1 MKLIDT
7 KALASDVVSHDVT
20 PITVNTDARAYA
32 RLGWLIVLIG
42 VVGFVIWAT
51 FAPLDKGVPMQG
63 NVTNLG
69 NRKSIQY
76 LSSGLVDE
84 ILVKEGDKVKKGQ
97 VLVRMNGVQVNAQAQ
112 ITKAQLITALAS
124 QARLIA
130 ERDGKSVLTFPP
142 ELDQFKD
149 DPHLADTKALQQQL
163 FISRQSGLQNELA
176 ALNDSIEG
184 LKVQNSGLKLSR
196 ESKQA
201 QLAIVN
207 EQIANLRDL
216 ARDGYVARSK
226 LLDQERTAVQ
236 LKGAI
241 AEDTGNIGR
250 TERQISE
257 LTLKGVQRRADYQRE
272 VRSQLSDIERDASS
286 LSRRL
291 VAEDFAASNVEVKSP
306 VDGYVMGMAVFTRG
320 GVVQSGFRMMDVVPE
335 DDSMIV
341 EGRLPVNLVDK
352 VHPGLKA
359 ELIFSAF
366 NSNTTPH
373 IPGEIK
379 VVSADRLI
387 DEHSGIPYYSVQAQV
402 SPEGLKMM
410 RAKKMDV
417 RPGMPVELFV
427 KTGERSMMSYLL
439 KPIFDRAKTS
449 MTEE

>member
-63 NVTNLG
+63 SVTNLG